1 MSDFNLE
8 RENFNNNSIMIGV
21 DEVGRGSWAGPIVAA
36 SSWINF
42 QNYKLLPKDINDSKK
57 ISSKTRKKI
66 ILSLNNS
73 VKYSSAIS
81 TPEEIDRYGLTVANT
96 IAMKR
101 SLYCL
106 FQSFNENTIKKKLN
120 FKVYVDGNYMPDF
133 SSIDITLKKNKMIKL
148 DSHDLYSLVKGD
160 EKSKTIA
167 LASIIAKETRDS
179 IMRNYSLKYSQ
190 YKFDKHFGYGTAKHR
205 EAILEFGITPIH
217 RKSFKPISTI
227 YSALQ

>member
-8 RENFNNNSIMIGV
+8 RQNFNNNSIMIGV

-106 FQSFNENTIKKKLN
+106 FQSFNENTLKKKLN
-120 FKVYVDGNYMPDF
+120 FKVYVDGNYKPDF
-133 SSIDITLKKNKMIKL
+133 SSIDITLKKNKIIKL
-148 DSHDLYSLVKGD
+148 DTHDLYSLVKGD

>member
-1 MSDFNLE
+1 MADFDLE
-8 RENFNNNSIMIGV
+8 KEYFNNNCIMIGV
-21 DEVGRGSWAGPIVAA
+21 DEAGRGSWAGPIVAA
-36 SSWINF
+36 SCWINF
-42 QNYKLLPKDINDSKK
+42 PNYKSLPQDINDSKK
-57 ISSKTRKKI
+57 ISADNRKKI

-133 SSIDITLKKNKMIKL
+133 SSIDITLKKNKIIKL
-148 DSHDLYSLVKGD
+148 DTHDLYSLVKGD

>member
-81 TPEEIDRYGLTVANT
+81 TPEEIDRYGLTAANT

-133 SSIDITLKKNKMIKL
+133 SSIDITLKKNKIIKL
-148 DSHDLYSLVKGD
+148 DTHDLYSLVKGD

-190 YKFDKHFGYGTAKHR
+190 YKFDKHFGYGTAKHS

-227 YSALQ
+227 YSALK

>member
-21 DEVGRGSWAGPIVAA
+21 DEVGRGSWAGPVVAA

-133 SSIDITLKKNKMIKL
+133 SSVDITFKKNKIIKL
-148 DSHDLYSLVKGD
+148 DTHDLYSLVKGD

>member
-1 MSDFNLE
+1 MSNFILE

-133 SSIDITLKKNKMIKL
+133 SSIDITLKKNKIIKL
-148 DSHDLYSLVKGD
+148 DTHDLYSLVKGD

-190 YKFDKHFGYGTAKHR
+190 YKFDKHFGYGTAKHS

-227 YSALQ
+227 YSAL

>member
-133 SSIDITLKKNKMIKL
+133 SSIDITLKKNKIIKL
-148 DSHDLYSLVKGD
+148 NTHDLYSLVKGD

>member
-8 RENFNNNSIMIGV
+8 KENFNNNSIMIGI
-21 DEVGRGSWAGPIVAA
+21 DEAGRGSWAGPIVAA
-36 SSWINF
+36 SCWINF
-42 QNYKLLPKDINDSKK
+42 QNYKLLSKDINDSKK

-81 TPEEIDRYGLTVANT
+81 TPEEIDRYGLTVANLM
-96 IAMKR
+96 AMKR

-106 FQSFNENTIKKKLN
+106 FQSFNENAIKKRLK
-120 FKVYVDGNYMPDF
+120 FQVYVDGNYKPDF
-133 SSIDITLKKNKMIKL
+133 SNIDITLKKNKMIKL
-148 DSHDLYSLVKGD
+148 DLHELHSLVKGD

-179 IMRNYSLKYSQ
+179 IMRNYSIKYSQ
-190 YKFDKHFGYGTAKHR
+190 YKFNNHFGYGTVKHR
-205 EAILEFGITPIH
+205 EAILKYGITPIH

-227 YSALQ
+227 YSTLK

>member
-8 RENFNNNSIMIGV
+8 RQNFNNNSIMIGV

-106 FQSFNENTIKKKLN
+106 FQSFNENTLKKKLN

-133 SSIDITLKKNKMIKL
+133 SSIDITLKKNKIIKL
-148 DSHDLYSLVKGD
+148 DTHDLYSLVKGD

-227 YSALQ
+227 YSAL

>member
-81 TPEEIDRYGLTVANT
+81 TPEEIDRYGLTVANI

-101 SLYCL
+101 SLYSL
-106 FQSFNENTIKKKLN
+106 FHSFNENTIKKKLN
-120 FKVYVDGNYMPDF
+120 FKVYVDGNYKPDF

-190 YKFDKHFGYGTAKHR
+190 YKFNKHFGYGTAKHR

>member
-8 RENFNNNSIMIGV
+8 RQNFNNNSIMIGV

-96 IAMKR
+96 LAMKR

-133 SSIDITLKKNKMIKL
+133 SSIDITLKKNKIIKL
-148 DSHDLYSLVKGD
+148 DTHDLYSLVKGD

-227 YSALQ
+227 YSALK

>member
-8 RENFNNNSIMIGV
+8 RQNFNNNSIMIGV

-120 FKVYVDGNYMPDF
+120 FKVYVDGNYKPDF

>member
-8 RENFNNNSIMIGV
+8 RQNFNNNSIMIGV

-120 FKVYVDGNYMPDF
+120 FKVYVDGNYIPDF
-133 SSIDITLKKNKMIKL
+133 SSIDITLKKNKIIKL
-148 DSHDLYSLVKGD
+148 DTHDLYSLVKGD

-167 LASIIAKETRDS
+167 LASIIAKETRDT
-179 IMRNYSLKYSQ
+179 IMRNYSVKYSQ
-190 YKFDKHFGYGTAKHR
+190 YKFNNHFGYGTVKHR
-205 EAILEFGITPIH
+205 EAILKFGITPIH

-227 YSALQ
+227 YSALK

>member
-96 IAMKR
+96 LAMKR

-133 SSIDITLKKNKMIKL
+133 SSIDITLKKNKIIKL
-148 DSHDLYSLVKGD
+148 DTHDLYSLVKGD

-205 EAILEFGITPIH
+205 ESILEFGITPIH

-227 YSALQ
+227 YSAL

>member
-148 DSHDLYSLVKGD
+148 DTHDLYSLVKGD

>member
-1 MSDFNLE
+1 MSDFKLE
-8 RENFNNNSIMIGV
+8 RQNFNNNSIMIGV

-66 ILSLNNS
+66 ILSLNNY

-133 SSIDITLKKNKMIKL
+133 SSIDITLKKNKIIKL
-148 DSHDLYSLVKGD
+148 DTHDLYSLVKGD

>member
-8 RENFNNNSIMIGV
+8 RQNFNNNSIMIGV

-133 SSIDITLKKNKMIKL
+133 SSIDITLKKNKIIKL
-148 DSHDLYSLVKGD
+148 DTHDLYSLVKGD

-227 YSALQ
+227 YSAL

>member
-8 RENFNNNSIMIGV
+8 RQNFNNNSIMIGV

-96 IAMKR
+96 LAMKR

-133 SSIDITLKKNKMIKL
+133 SSIDITLKKNKIIKL
-148 DSHDLYSLVKGD
+148 DTHDLYSLVKGD